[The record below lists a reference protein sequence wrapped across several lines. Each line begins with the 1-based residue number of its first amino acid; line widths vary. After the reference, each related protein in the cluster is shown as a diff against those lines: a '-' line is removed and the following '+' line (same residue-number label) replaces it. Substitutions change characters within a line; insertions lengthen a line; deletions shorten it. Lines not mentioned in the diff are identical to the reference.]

1 MQASLALC
9 QALENIGTLEL
20 QRGNLAGARK
30 ALEEAIAADSK
41 SARAHN
47 GLGVVA
53 MREGRR
59 EEAFAQWKRAVE
71 LAPGDFDALYNL
83 GMELENAG
91 RRDEA
96 RPYLERFA
104 AQAPAAQYASDIA
117 RVRGL
122 LKR

>member
-1 MQASLALC
+1 
-9 QALENIGTLEL
+9 
-20 QRGNLAGARK
+20 
-30 ALEEAIAADSK
+30 
-41 SARAHN
+41 
-47 GLGVVA
+47 
-53 MREGRR
+53 MRQGRR
-59 EEAFAQWKRAVE
+59 EDAFSEWKRAVE

-104 AQAPAAQYASDIA
+104 AQAPPAQYASDIA